1 MFAIEGTL
9 IAVSTRALLLRGRN
23 RLNDRIDQIDGT
35 DRTDETDQTD
45 QTDQM
50 DQTDQD
56 YDIKEIGPME
66 KL

>member
-35 DRTDETDQTD
+35 DRTDEIDQID
-45 QTDQM
+45 QSNEIDEAN
-50 DQTDQD
+50 QD
-56 YDIKEIGPME
+56 H
-66 KL
+66 